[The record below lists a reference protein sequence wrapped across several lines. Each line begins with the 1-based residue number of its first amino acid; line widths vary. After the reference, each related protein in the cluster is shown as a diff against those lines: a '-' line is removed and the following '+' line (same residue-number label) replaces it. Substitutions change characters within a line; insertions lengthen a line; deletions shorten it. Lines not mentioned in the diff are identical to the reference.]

1 MTENIDEPT
10 YGVIASNGSNSYYYL
25 GNDEVLWD
33 WVNAPV
39 AFVDS
44 IAEIPLPDGYV
55 VIDEEEDRIV
65 KGPATLG
72 VTTVI
77 VSSEA
82 TFDDKTYLLLCSM
95 KEVSRHQFMR
105 AGLSDERIIRSDNL

>member
-1 MTENIDEPT
+1 MDEPT
-10 YGVIASNGSNSYYYL
+10 YGVIASNATNSYYYL

-33 WVNAPV
+33 WTNAPV

-44 IAEIPLPDGYV
+44 LAEIPLPDGYV
-55 VIDEEEDRIV
+55 VLDEEDRIV

-72 VTTVI
+72 ITTVL
-77 VSSEA
+77 VSSAA

-95 KEVSRHQFMR
+95 KQVSRHEFNR
-105 AGLSDERIIRSDNL
+105 AGLSDERIIRSEIF